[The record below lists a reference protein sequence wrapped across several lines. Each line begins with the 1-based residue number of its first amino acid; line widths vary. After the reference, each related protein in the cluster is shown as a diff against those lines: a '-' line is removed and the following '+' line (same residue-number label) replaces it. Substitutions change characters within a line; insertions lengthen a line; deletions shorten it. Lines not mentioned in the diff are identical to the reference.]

1 MFRTLSGARMVS
13 PWLTALRSSSG
24 ATIRR
29 SATPRRDSSR
39 ERNPF
44 ASIPSSLVRSMSDTA
59 HYILK
64 KGMVGTSGFEPPTT
78 RTPSVCATRLRYVP
92 TSRTV
97 SFAVQQSQYVLQFLP
112 HLVEA
117 LPGCLLRLSLGLG
130 RRLPVHRPGVCRK
143 LLASPGNSETFLVKQ
158 LADVKQD
165 LEVFGPI
172 SPLPGLVLGRRELG
186 KFAFPI
192 PKDMGLYT

>member
-1 MFRTLSGARMVS
+1 
-13 PWLTALRSSSG
+13 
-24 ATIRR
+24 
-29 SATPRRDSSR
+29 
-39 ERNPF
+39 
-44 ASIPSSLVRSMSDTA
+44 
-59 HYILK
+59 
-64 KGMVGTSGFEPPTT
+64 MVGTSGFEPPTT

-92 TSRTV
+92 TSRTL

-112 HLVEA
+112 HLMEA

-130 RRLPVHRPGVCRK
+130 RRLRVHRPGVCRK

-165 LEVFGPI
+165 LDVFGPI

-186 KFAFPI
+186 KFALPI
-192 PKDMGLYT
+192 PKVMGLYTYDFANFPDSVLELLGSKLHSDLNGLQLSRCCARYR